1 MADVFD
7 YLTWRGD
14 ITFSQL
20 GVNDVDALIFS
31 ALAYIQLDGILTEDL
46 QVAAPL
52 QMVAK
57 TVLAMP
63 DAKSR
68 CRVEKDLALLEAAA
82 DSKRFGHVGI
92 TFYRS
97 VFVPQEETQF
107 AAMTFLLDDG
117 SAFLAFRG
125 TDSTLVGW
133 KEDFNMAFQPN
144 VPAQRLAQEYVQRFA
159 ARSKA
164 PLHLAGHS
172 KGGNLAMYAGAKCG
186 VDIRER
192 VKDVY
197 NFDGPGFTEGL
208 LSDPG
213 YQQILPK
220 VRTLVPQF
228 SVFGM
233 MLERQEGQS
242 VVLSSGVGLLQH
254 DPYTWQLIGKEF
266 VPAKALTEGSVFLER
281 TLSGWLAGLS
291 NAERGEFFD
300 AVFSLLMLENASQ
313 TRDVL
318 RPQNMLAAL
327 KTIHL
332 DEEKRRMMGTVL
344 QELLETAKAVHTKT
358 EEEKALLKQNTAA
371 VSED

>member
-1 MADVFD
+1 MADMLD

-14 ITFSQL
+14 ILFSQL
-20 GVNDVDALIFS
+20 GVNEVDALIFS
-31 ALAYIQLDGILTEDL
+31 TLIYIKLDGIITEDL
-46 QVAAPL
+46 QVSAPL
-52 QMVAK
+52 RMVAK

-63 DAKSR
+63 DAKDR
-68 CRVEKDLALLEAAA
+68 CRVEKDLELLEAAA
-82 DSKRFGHVGI
+82 NSERFGWVRI

-97 VFVPQEETQF
+97 IFVPQEETQF

-117 SAFLAFRG
+117 SAVLTFRG
-125 TDSTLVGW
+125 TDGTLVGW

-159 ARSKA
+159 AQSSA
-164 PLHLAGHS
+164 PLHLVGHS

-186 VDIRER
+186 ADIRGR
-192 VKDVY
+192 VKSVY

-208 LSDPG
+208 LADPG

-233 MLERQEGQS
+233 LLERQEGQS
-242 VVLSSGVGLLQH
+242 VVLSNGMGLQQH
-254 DPYTWQLIGKEF
+254 DPYTWQLIGKGF
-266 VPAKALTEGSVFLER
+266 VPAKALTEGSVFLKQ
-281 TLSGWLAGLS
+281 TLSGWLAGLT
-291 NAERGEFFD
+291 NAERGDFFD
-300 AVFSLLMLENASQ
+300 AVFGLMMLENASQ
-313 TRDVL
+313 PKDVL

-327 KTIHL
+327 KSIHL

-344 QELLETAKAVHTKT
+344 QELVDAAKAVHTKT
-358 EEEKALLKQNTAA
+358 EEEKALTK
-371 VSED
+371 